1 MRGDGGMTA
10 IVIDGSAK
18 RDRWRATT
26 TVYRAAMKKALASV
40 PVGNGTMLDVAE
52 AIAASPE
59 VPVLARIAWQDV
71 TQFER
76 WNSDIQTWAPV
87 LINTVKP
94 GINDVDAVI
103 DAIFILAG
111 AFEAQDPAAIQSAAA
126 ALTARLA

>member
-1 MRGDGGMTA
+1 MTE
-10 IVIDGSAK
+10 IVISGSAK
-18 RDRWRATT
+18 RERWRATT
-26 TVYRAAMKKALASV
+26 AVYRAAMKKALASV

-87 LINTVKP
+87 LVQTVKP
-94 GINDVDAVI
+94 GVNDVDAVI
-103 DAIFILAG
+103 DAIFVLAG
-111 AFEAQDPAAIQSAAA
+111 AFEAQNPAAIQAAA
-126 ALTARLA
+126 SALNALLA